1 MPEPSE
7 HMKER
12 NWLESILHKIP
23 GFRGYLDK
31 ENRRESDALQ
41 RQFLAHR
48 LQRSKRALDDYTR
61 SLADSGQIAQLPRY
75 DRLRGRIDKLIG
87 RIRGAMQGY
96 SGVFDLVRVDET
108 LLDRVYEYDV
118 ILIERV
124 ENVAAT
130 VEKLPRASAES
141 DVAAL
146 VGGLSG
152 EIDELERAWDR
163 REDMLKGLE

>member
-1 MPEPSE
+1 MPEPRE

-41 RQFLAHR
+41 REWLGDR
-48 LQRSKRALDDYTR
+48 LQRSKRALDEYTR
-61 SLADSGQIAQLPRY
+61 TLADAGQIAQLPRY
-75 DRLRGRIDKLIG
+75 DRLRGKLDKIIG

-96 SGVFDLVRVDET
+96 SGVFDLVRVDEA

-124 ENVAAT
+124 ENVAAM
-130 VEKLPRASAES
+130 VEKLPRSPGES
-141 DVAAL
+141 DAAAL
-146 VGGLSG
+146 LGSLAG
-152 EIDELERAWDR
+152 EIDEVERAWDR

>member
-1 MPEPSE
+1 MPEPRE

-12 NWLESILHKIP
+12 NWLESILHKVP

-41 RQFLAHR
+41 RQWLADR
-48 LQRSKRALDDYTR
+48 LERCKRALDDYTR
-61 SLADSGQIAQLPRY
+61 TLADGGQLAQLPRY
-75 DRLRGRIDKLIG
+75 DRFRGRIDQLIG
-87 RIRGAMQGY
+87 RIRGGMQGY
-96 SGVFDLVRVDET
+96 SGVFDLVRVDEAQ
-108 LLDRVYEYDV
+108 LDRVYEYDV

-124 ENVAAT
+124 ENVAGT
-130 VEKLPRASAES
+130 VEKLPRSPGES
-141 DVAAL
+141 DASAL
-146 VGGLSG
+146 VGSLSG

>member
-1 MPEPSE
+1 MPEPRE

-12 NWLESILHKIP
+12 NWLESILHKVP

-41 RQFLAHR
+41 RQWLADR
-48 LQRSKRALDDYTR
+48 LERCKRALDDYTR
-61 SLADSGQIAQLPRY
+61 TLADGGQLAQLPRY

-87 RIRGAMQGY
+87 RIRGGMQGY
-96 SGVFDLVRVDET
+96 SGVFDLVRVDEAQ
-108 LLDRVYEYDV
+108 LDRVYEYDV

-124 ENVAAT
+124 ENVAGT
-130 VEKLPRASAES
+130 VEKLPRSTPES
-141 DVAAL
+141 DADGL
-146 VGGLSG
+146 LGSLSG
-152 EIDELERAWDR
+152 EIDEFERAWDR

>member
-1 MPEPSE
+1 MPEPRE

-41 RQFLAHR
+41 RQWLADR
-48 LQRSKRALDDYTR
+48 LQRSKRALDDHTR
-61 SLADSGQIAQLPRY
+61 TLADSGQLALLPRY

-87 RIRGAMQGY
+87 RIKGGMQGY
-96 SGVFDLVRVDET
+96 SGVFDLVRVDEA

-130 VEKLPRASAES
+130 VEKLPRTTAES
-141 DVAAL
+141 EAAAL
-146 VGGLSG
+146 VGSLSG

-163 REDMLKGLE
+163 REDLLKGLE